1 MTPELLVETPRP
13 QVLQLRLHRPER
25 RNAISTPLLRAVA
38 EALDAAAEDDGVR
51 CAVLT
56 GSQTV
61 FAAGADL
68 DEMAEKTL
76 TGALADPRP
85 ALWARVRA
93 FPKPLIAAVEG
104 WCLGAGCELL
114 MCCDLSFAGEGARF
128 GQPETNLG
136 IMPGAG
142 GTATLPRLVGRTLAM
157 KMVLT
162 GAPVT
167 AADAW
172 RAGLVTEVVPTGG
185 ALEAALALA
194 VELAGRAPV
203 ALSQAKASVRA
214 AFDLPHAAHLAL
226 ERQAFSA
233 LMATADKAEGVAAF
247 LGKRPPHWRGA

>member
-1 MTPELLVETPRP
+1 
-13 QVLQLRLHRPER
+13 VLQLRLHRPER

-38 EALDAAAEDDGVR
+38 EALDAAADDEAVR

-56 GSQTV
+56 GSDTV

-114 MCCDLSFAGEGARF
+114 MCCDLAFAGEGARF

-172 RAGLVTEVVPTGG
+172 RAGLVTEVVPAGEALAA
-185 ALEAALALA
+185 ALELAA
-194 VELAGRAPV
+194 ELAGRAPV
-203 ALSQAKASVRA
+203 ALRQAKASVQA
-214 AFDLPHAAHLAL
+214 AFDLPHGAHLL
-226 ERQAFSA
+226 FERQAFSG

-247 LGKRPPHWRGA
+247 REKRKPDWQGR